1 MSDDDHGGLWLG
13 HRFPARVG
21 AGLVLQREVLREW
34 EEMEQILWPHFTI
47 PWGKPG
53 THGGQEDT
61 HKALALKFD
70 S

>member
-1 MSDDDHGGLWLG
+1 MRTCGGLWSG
-13 HRFPARVG
+13 HRFPAWVD

-34 EEMEQILWPHFTI
+34 EEMGQILWPHFTL

-53 THGGQEDT
+53 THGRQEDR
-61 HKALALKFD
+61 HKALTLRFH